1 MNSPPGQRAMRFLA
15 LVSFIILM
23 GAASSWAM
31 GGREDPLVLADR
43 LIEDQKYDEAILYL
57 SEFIKLYP
65 DRFDQAQAKLRKIT
79 RIRTAYNEKALALLE
94 TMVNEPTNEEKKIA
108 MIRELENFEKNPS
121 PAVKDFISRTKD
133 LALFTYNRAKFEE
146 IMEEGRFLID
156 ARRFAEAA
164 RTYQRGFEL
173 YRPEFVDEGYDPAF
187 VRRIFDQEQVV
198 IDAIARLESMGQ
210 NMETAFTDL
219 VAAVASRD
227 TIGFVPA
234 RSIAEAAALALADQR
249 QKIVNAGR
257 TLEAA
262 FAELAAADPNLT
274 DSSYL
279 PFAYRLILGR
289 RTESELEG
297 VAGTIDA
304 QWTIAMGSVQ
314 NVLESTVVETMK
326 TATQAFAAEEWQLA
340 RESFAET
347 SQWIARGLPVLA
359 LWALYSP
366 QELDEYSTP
375 LGQAVLATK
384 GSDYLRLQHLAETSA
399 AQAELAALQ
408 LDLDNGATRL
418 ADAVTEGLDRAQGLA
433 AFQSSR
439 EIFIQ
444 ASVAL
449 ENLREAS
456 GNRAERLLGWNES
469 GYAHESSLAIQGMYD
484 GQVSNALDKAQLN
497 ETSTVARA
505 ASFEFGL
512 MVAESEAANERLA
525 RGRNLLEGL
534 PSDDPSL
541 PDAIFRFP
549 SRSIAELTNAEGAL
563 VRIATDI
570 QAFLVKYQGETA
582 YISSAASVL
591 EWTERSTTLR
601 TTTAAGI
608 AESRALAI
616 RAMEQ
621 KQLADS
627 SRLEAE
633 RRIAEASAALRAN
646 NFGTA
651 RERIE
656 RARERFLTSLSFEQD
671 PDLRR
676 SSDAQLAAIASAIL
690 KAENDLVVA
699 DTRRLL
705 TEGRSFYLQGIF
717 DRAESTL
724 LQARARWSTTN
735 ATPEVEVEYW
745 LRLVQTALTVKTGR
759 DIPSTAPLFPEM
771 SQLLSLAQKYYDD
784 GANLLNRGD
793 KTSALRSFAQARQ
806 KIGEVKVIFPLN
818 QTARVLE
825 LRIDQLSDAGEFNR
839 KFARLFDEAKTK
851 INTGADLTTAYS
863 DLKDLEAINSRY
875 PGLQALIAQAEIR
888 LGFRQP
894 PPDPRAIAEAR
905 SLTDAARRIFDSGDV
920 AQFSFARTQVER
932 AILLDPNNTA
942 ASQLKDRIATYIGGD
957 TTIVLNSSAETLYNE
972 AVAFFT
978 GGNYISARA
987 RLTRLGDI
995 FPQGRSVQKVADL
1008 DARLSALGY

>member
-1 MNSPPGQRAMRFLA
+1 MRFLA
-15 LVSFIILM
+15 LVSLIILM
-23 GAASSWAM
+23 GAADSWAL
-31 GGREDPLVLADR
+31 GRREDPLVQADR
-43 LIEDQKYDEAILYL
+43 LIADQKYDEAILYL

-121 PAVKDFISRTKD
+121 PAVRDFISRTKD
-133 LALFTYNRAKFEE
+133 LALFTFNRAKFEE

-173 YRPEFVDEGYDPAF
+173 YRPEFVDKGYDPAF
-187 VRRIFDQEQVV
+187 VRRVFNQEQAV
-198 IDAIARLESMGQ
+198 IDAIAALGDVGQSMESTFS
-210 NMETAFTDL
+210 ELVLAIASKDL
-219 VAAVASRD
+219 
-227 TIGFVPA
+227 IGFNPA
-234 RSIAEAAALALADQR
+234 RASAEAAALDLADKR
-249 QKIVNAGR
+249 HIIVSAGR
-257 TLEAA
+257 ALEAA
-262 FAELAAADPNLT
+262 FAELVAVDQNLT

-279 PFAYRLILGR
+279 PFAFRLIMGR

-297 VAGTIDA
+297 VAGTVDA

-314 NVLESTVVETMK
+314 NILESTIEETLAI
-326 TATQAFAAEEWQLA
+326 ATRAFSAQDWQLA
-340 RESFAET
+340 QESYAEA
-347 SQWIARGLPVLA
+347 SQWINRSLPVLA
-359 LWALYSP
+359 LWALYAP
-366 QELDEYSTP
+366 KELDEYSTP
-375 LGQAVLATK
+375 LGQAVLASK
-384 GSDYLRLQHLAETSA
+384 GSDYLRLLHLAETA
-399 AQAELAALQ
+399 ADQAELAALR
-408 LDLDNGATRL
+408 LGIDTAATRL
-418 ADAVTEGLDRAQGLA
+418 ASTGTDGLERAQGLA
-433 AFQSSR
+433 SF
-439 EIFIQ
+439 Q
-444 ASVAL
+444 ASRDSFVRAAL
-449 ENLREAS
+449 DIESLRIVS
-456 GNRAERLLGWNES
+456 GDRADRLLAWS
-469 GYAHESSLAIQGMYD
+469 GSGFAHESSLSIQGIHD
-484 GQVSNALDKAQLN
+484 GNLANALDKALAN
-497 ETSTVARA
+497 ETNAVARA
-505 ASFEFGL
+505 ASFEFAL
-512 MVAESEAANERLA
+512 IAAEAEDATGRLSL
-525 RGRNLLEGL
+525 GRNFLEGL

-549 SRSIAELTNAEGAL
+549 SRSIAELAIAEAAL
-563 VRIATDI
+563 VRIAADL
-570 QAFLVKYQGETA
+570 QAFLNKYQREPA
-582 YISSAASVL
+582 YISAAATVL
-591 EWTERSTTLR
+591 EWIQRSAMLR
-601 TTTAAGI
+601 TATTAGI
-608 AESRALAI
+608 AETRTLAVRA
-616 RAMEQ
+616 REQ

-633 RRIAEASAALRAN
+633 RRTAEASAALRAN
-646 NFGTA
+646 NFGAA

-656 RARERFLTSLSFEQD
+656 RARERYLASLSFEQD

-676 SSDAQLAAIASAIL
+676 SSDALLAEIASAIL
-690 KAENDLVVA
+690 RAENDLVVA

-705 TEGRSFYLQGIF
+705 TEGRSFYLQGVF
-717 DRAESTL
+717 DRAEAIL

-793 KTSALRSFAQARQ
+793 KTSALRSFALARQ

-839 KFARLFDEAKTK
+839 KFARMFDEARAK
-851 INTGADLTTAYS
+851 INSGEDLTTAYS
-863 DLKDLEAINSRY
+863 DLKDLEAINPRY

-894 PPDPRAIAEAR
+894 PADPRAIAEAR
-905 SLTDAARRIFDSGDV
+905 SLTEAARRIFDSGDV

-978 GGNYISARA
+978 GGNYIGARA

-1008 DARLSALGY
+1008 NARLSALGY

>member
-1 MNSPPGQRAMRFLA
+1 MRFLA
-15 LVSFIILM
+15 LVSLIILM
-23 GAASSWAM
+23 GAADSWAL
-31 GGREDPLVLADR
+31 GRREDPLVQADR
-43 LIEDQKYDEAILYL
+43 LIADQKYDEAILYL

-94 TMVNEPTNEEKKIA
+94 TMVKEPTNEEKKIA

-121 PAVKDFISRTKD
+121 PAVRDFIAKTKD
-133 LALFTYNRAKFEE
+133 LALFTYNRAMFEE

-156 ARRFAEAA
+156 SRRFAEAA

-173 YRPEFVDEGYDPAF
+173 YRPEFIDEGYDPAF
-187 VRRIFDQEQVV
+187 VSGIFGQEQAV
-198 IDAIARLESMGQ
+198 IDAIAVSESLGST
-210 NMETAFTDL
+210 MESAFAQL
-219 VAAVASRD
+219 VATMESRD
-227 TIGFVPA
+227 AIAFSPA
-234 RSIAEAAALALADQR
+234 RTAAEAAAVALADQR
-249 QKIVNAGR
+249 RIIVSAGR

-262 FAELAAADPNLT
+262 FAELAAADPKLT

-304 QWTIAMGSVQ
+304 QWTIAMGSAQ
-314 NVLESTVVETMK
+314 NSLETLIRNAMD
-326 TATQAFAAEEWQLA
+326 TADTAFAAREWLPAQ
-340 RESFAET
+340 ESYAEA
-347 SQWIARGLPVLA
+347 SQWIAQSLPVLA
-359 LWALYSP
+359 LWSLYGP

-375 LGQAVLATK
+375 LGQAVLASK
-384 GSDYLRLQHLAETSA
+384 GSDYLRLLHLAETAADQSA
-399 AQAELAALQ
+399 LAALH
-408 LDLDNGATRL
+408 LEMDTTAERL
-418 ADAVTEGLDRAQGLA
+418 AVTGTGGLGPTGGLSELQAFRA
-433 AFQSSR
+433 S
-439 EIFIQ
+439 FIQ
-444 ASVAL
+444 AAADIEV
-449 ENLREAS
+449 LRSAS
-456 GNRAERLLGWNES
+456 GDRAETLLGWSAS
-469 GYAHESSLAIQGMYD
+469 GFAQESSLSIQGIHD
-484 GQVSNALDKAQLN
+484 GNLANTLDKARQY
-497 ETSTVARA
+497 ETTAVAKA
-505 ASFEFGL
+505 ASFELGL
-512 MVAESEAANERLA
+512 IATEAEAANRQLSM
-525 RGRNLLEGL
+525 GRNYLEGI
-534 PSDDPSL
+534 PSDDPTL
-541 PDAIFRFP
+541 PDAVFRFP
-549 SRSIAELTNAEGAL
+549 SRSMAELAGAEAAL
-563 VRIATDI
+563 VRIAADL
-570 QAFLVKYQGETA
+570 QAYLAKYQSEPA
-582 YISSAASVL
+582 YISAAAAVL
-591 EWTERSTTLR
+591 EWLERGNTLR
-601 TTTAAGI
+601 TATAAGL
-608 AESRALAI
+608 AESRTLAV
-616 RAMEQ
+616 RAREQ

-633 RRIAEASAALRAN
+633 RRIAEASAALRSN

-656 RARERFLTSLSFEQD
+656 RARERYLASLSFEQD

-676 SSDAQLAAIASAIL
+676 SSDTLLAEIAAAIL

-705 TEGRSFYLQGIF
+705 TDGRNFYLQGVF

-735 ATPEVEVEYW
+735 VTPEVEVEYW

-806 KIGEVKVIFPLN
+806 KISEVKVIFPLN

-839 KFARLFDEAKTK
+839 KFARLFEEARAK
-851 INTGADLTTAYS
+851 INAGEDLTTAYS

-875 PGLQALIAQAEIR
+875 PGLQTLIAQAEIR

-905 SLTDAARRIFDSGDV
+905 SLTEAARRIFDSGDV
-920 AQFSFARTQVER
+920 ARFSFARTQVER

-978 GGNYISARA
+978 GGNYIGARA
-987 RLTRLGDI
+987 RLTRLGDV

-1008 DARLSALGY
+1008 NARLSALGY

>member
-1 MNSPPGQRAMRFLA
+1 MKSLPGRRAMRFLA
-15 LVSFIILM
+15 LVSLMILM
-23 GAASSWAM
+23 GAADSWAL
-31 GGREDPLVLADR
+31 GRKEDPLVQADR
-43 LIEDQKYDEAILYL
+43 LIADQKYDEAILYL

-65 DRFDQAQAKLRKIT
+65 DRFDQAQVKLRRIT
-79 RIRTAYNEKALALLE
+79 RIRTAYNEKAIALLE
-94 TMVNEPTNEEKKIA
+94 TMVNEPTNEEKKIG

-121 PAVKDFISRTKD
+121 PAVRDFISQTKV
-133 LALFTYNRAKFEE
+133 LALFTFNRAKFEE

-156 ARRFAEAA
+156 SRRFAEAA
-164 RTYQRGFEL
+164 QTYQRGFEL
-173 YRPEFVDEGYDPAF
+173 YRPEFIDEEYDPVF
-187 VRRIFDQEQVV
+187 VGEIFGQEQTV
-198 IDAIARLESMGQ
+198 IDAIADLETVGK
-210 NMETAFTDL
+210 NMESAFTEL
-219 VAAVASRD
+219 ALTIAAKD
-227 TIGFVPA
+227 PIGFIPA
-234 RSIAEAAALALADQR
+234 KATAEAAALALADQR
-249 QKIVNAGR
+249 RLVVSAGR
-257 TLEAA
+257 ALEAA
-262 FAELAAADPNLT
+262 FAELVSVDQNLT

-297 VAGTIDA
+297 VAGAIDA

-314 NVLESTVVETMK
+314 NILETTIEETMGIANEAF
-326 TATQAFAAEEWQLA
+326 ATQAWQLA
-340 RESFAET
+340 QDSFAEA
-347 SQWIARGLPVLA
+347 SQWIVRSLPILA
-359 LWALYSP
+359 LWSLYGP

-375 LGQAVLATK
+375 LGQAVLASK
-384 GSDYLRLQHLAETSA
+384 GSDFLRLLHLAETAADQSA
-399 AQAELAALQ
+399 LAALH
-408 LDLDNGATRL
+408 LGMDTEASRL
-418 ADAVTEGLDRAQGLA
+418 ADTGTGALDRARGLLLFQASRA
-433 AFQSSR
+433 A
-439 EIFIQ
+439 FIQ
-444 ASVAL
+444 AAAGVEELRAL
-449 ENLREAS
+449 S
-456 GNRAERLLGWNES
+456 GDRADKLLGWSETGFAN
-469 GYAHESSLAIQGMYD
+469 ESSLSIQGIHD
-484 GQVSNALDKAQLN
+484 GHLANALDKALMN
-497 ETSTVARA
+497 ETSAVAKA
-505 ASFEFGL
+505 ASFELGL
-512 MVAESEAANERLA
+512 IAAEAEAANERLSL
-525 RGRNLLEGL
+525 GRNFLEGL
-534 PSDDPSL
+534 PSDDPTL

-549 SRSIAELTNAEGAL
+549 SRSIAELAGTETNL
-563 VRIATDI
+563 VRIAADI
-570 QAFLVKYQGETA
+570 QAYLTKYQSEPA
-582 YISSAASVL
+582 YISAAATVL
-591 EWTERSTTLR
+591 EWMDRGSTLG
-601 TTTAAGI
+601 TTTAAEL
-608 AESRALAI
+608 AETRTLAARA
-616 RAMEQ
+616 REQ

-656 RARERFLTSLSFEQD
+656 RARERYLASLSFEQD

-676 SSDAQLAAIASAIL
+676 SSDALLAQIAAAIL

-705 TEGRSFYLQGIF
+705 TDGRSFYLQGIF

-839 KFARLFDEAKTK
+839 KFARMFEEARTR
-851 INTGADLTTAYS
+851 INTGEDMTTAYS

-875 PGLQALIAQAEIR
+875 SGLQALIALAEIR

-905 SLTDAARRIFDSGDV
+905 SLTEAARRIFDSGQV

-957 TTIVLNSSAETLYNE
+957 TTIVLNSSAETLYNQ

-1008 DARLSALGY
+1008 NSRLSALGY

>member
-1 MNSPPGQRAMRFLA
+1 MRFLA
-15 LVSFIILM
+15 LVSFIILI
-23 GAASSWAM
+23 GATSSWAM
-31 GGREDPLVLADR
+31 GGREDPLVQADR

-121 PAVKDFISRTKD
+121 PAVRDFISRTKD

-156 ARRFAEAA
+156 SRRFAEAA
-164 RTYQRGFEL
+164 RTYQSGFEL
-173 YRPEFVDEGYDPAF
+173 YRPEFIDEGYDPAF
-187 VRRIFDQEQVV
+187 VRRIFDQEQAVV
-198 IDAIARLESMGQ
+198 DAIALLESLGPD
-210 NMETAFTDL
+210 METAFADL
-219 VAAVASRD
+219 ATAIEALDTVA
-227 TIGFVPA
+227 FVPA
-234 RSIAEAAALALADQR
+234 RSAAETAALALADQR
-249 QKIVNAGR
+249 QAIVSAGR
-257 TLEAA
+257 ALEAA
-262 FAELAAADPNLT
+262 FAALAAADPKLT

-289 RTESELEG
+289 RTEPELEG
-297 VAGTIDA
+297 VAGTLDA

-314 NVLESTVVETMK
+314 NVMESTIAKTLE
-326 TATQAFAAEEWQLA
+326 TATQAFAAEDWQLA
-340 RESFAET
+340 RESFTQT
-347 SQWIARGLPVLA
+347 SEWIGRGLPVLA

-366 QELDEYSTP
+366 QELDDYSTP
-375 LGQAVLATK
+375 LGEAVLASK
-384 GSDYLRLQHLAETSA
+384 GSDYLRLLHLAETSA
-399 AQAELAALQ
+399 DQAELAALQ
-408 LDLDNGATRL
+408 LDLDNEATRL
-418 ADAVTEGLDRAQGLA
+418 AALGTDRLDPAQGLEI
-433 AFQSSR
+433 FQASR
-439 EIFIQ
+439 EAFIRT
-444 ASVAL
+444 AAL
-449 ENLREAS
+449 VEGLREIS
-456 GNRAERLLGWNES
+456 GSRADKLSGWNES
-469 GYAHESSLAIQGMYD
+469 GYAQESSLAIQGTHD
-484 GQVSNALDKAQLN
+484 GRISNALDKARLL
-497 ETSTVARA
+497 ETSAVAKA
-505 ASFEFGL
+505 AAFEFGL
-512 MVAESEAANERLA
+512 LAAEAEAANDLLT

-549 SRSIAELTNAEGAL
+549 SLSIAELAEAEATL
-563 VRIATDI
+563 ARINTET
-570 QAFLVKYQGETA
+570 QAFLAKYQSEPA
-582 YISSAASVL
+582 YISSAATVL

-601 TTTAAGI
+601 TTTAAGL

-616 RAMEQ
+616 RAREQ

-656 RARERFLTSLSFEQD
+656 RARERYLASLSFEQD

-676 SSDAQLAAIASAIL
+676 SSDALLAEIAAAVL

-705 TEGRSFYLQGIF
+705 TDGRNFYLQGVF

-839 KFARLFDEAKTK
+839 KFARLFDEARTK
-851 INTGADLTTAYS
+851 INAGEDLTTAYS

-894 PPDPRAIAEAR
+894 PPDPRAIAESR
-905 SLTDAARRIFDSGDV
+905 SLTDAARRIFDSGAV

-932 AILLDPNNTA
+932 AIILDPNNTA

>member
-1 MNSPPGQRAMRFLA
+1 MRFLA
-15 LVSFIILM
+15 LVSLMILV
-23 GAASSWAM
+23 GAVNSWAL
-31 GGREDPLVLADR
+31 GRREDPLVQADR
-43 LIEDQKYDEAILYL
+43 LIADQKYDEAILYL

-121 PAVKDFISRTKD
+121 PAVRDFISRTKD

-164 RTYQRGFEL
+164 QTYQRGFEL
-173 YRPEFVDEGYDPAF
+173 YRPEFIDEGYDPAF
-187 VRRIFDQEQVV
+187 VREIFNQEQAV
-198 IDAIARLESMGQ
+198 IDAVAVLDSLGK
-210 NMETAFTDL
+210 NMESAFAELVLSIASKDL
-219 VAAVASRD
+219 
-227 TIGFVPA
+227 IGFTPA
-234 RSIAEAAALALADQR
+234 RASAESAALALADQR
-249 QKIVNAGR
+249 HLIVQAGR

-262 FAELAAADPNLT
+262 FAELSAADQNLT

-304 QWTIAMGSVQ
+304 QWTIALGSVQ
-314 NVLESTVVETMK
+314 NILEATVEDTIG
-326 TATQAFAAEEWQLA
+326 AAEQAFASQEWQLA
-340 RESFAET
+340 LDSYAEA
-347 SQWIARGLPVLA
+347 SQWIGRGLPVLA
-359 LWALYSP
+359 LWSLYGP

-375 LGQAVLATK
+375 LGQAVLASK
-384 GSDYLRLQHLAETSA
+384 GSDYLRLLHLAETA
-399 AQAELAALQ
+399 ADQSELAALHLQ
-408 LDLDNGATRL
+408 MDTEAAQL
-418 ADAVTEGLDRAQGLA
+418 ADAGTEGLDRTQGLSLIQASRA
-433 AFQSSR
+433 A
-439 EIFIQ
+439 FIQ
-444 ASVAL
+444 AAAGV
-449 ENLREAS
+449 EELRAS
-456 GNRAERLLGWNES
+456 SGDRAERLLDWSES
-469 GYAHESSLAIQGMYD
+469 GFANESSLSVQGSYD
-484 GQVSNALDKAQLN
+484 GHLANALDKALGY
-497 ETSTVARA
+497 ETTAVSKA
-505 ASFEFGL
+505 AGFELGL
-512 MVAESEAANERLA
+512 LLAEAEAATEGLA
-525 RGRNLLEGL
+525 RGRSFLEGL

-549 SRSIAELTNAEGAL
+549 SRSMAELAEAEAAL
-563 VRIATDI
+563 VRIAADL
-570 QAFLVKYQGETA
+570 QAFLTEYQSEPA
-582 YISSAASVL
+582 YISAAAVVL
-591 EWTERSTTLR
+591 EWIERGNTLR
-601 TTTAAGI
+601 TATAAGI
-608 AESRALAI
+608 AESRTLAV
-616 RAMEQ
+616 RAREQ

-633 RRIAEASAALRAN
+633 RRIAEASTALRAN

-656 RARERFLTSLSFEQD
+656 RARERYLASLSFEQD

-676 SSDAQLAAIASAIL
+676 SSDALLAEIASAIL
-690 KAENDLVVA
+690 KAENDLVVT

-705 TEGRSFYLQGIF
+705 TDGRNFYLQGVF

-839 KFARLFDEAKTK
+839 KFARLFDEARTK
-851 INTGADLTTAYS
+851 INSGVDLTTAYS
-863 DLKDLEAINSRY
+863 DLKDLEAINARY

-905 SLTDAARRIFDSGDV
+905 SLTEAARRIFDSGDV

-987 RLTRLGDI
+987 RLTRLGDV

-1008 DARLSALGY
+1008 DSRLSALGY